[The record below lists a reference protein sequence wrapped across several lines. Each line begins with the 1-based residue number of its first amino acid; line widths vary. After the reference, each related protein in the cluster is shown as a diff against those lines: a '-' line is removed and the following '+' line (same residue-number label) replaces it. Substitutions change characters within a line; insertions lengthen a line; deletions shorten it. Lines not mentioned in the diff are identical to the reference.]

1 MDSEDPY
8 SQYYSL
14 LENSPNNEI
23 IPPPRPLPRN
33 ANIQPPNYSYQ
44 PIPQPYYPGYY
55 YQPYMAPE
63 NTRKNSLDSFS
74 NQDTSAPTSGTESQ
88 TRQDEVQIVETSNMK
103 CKFKWSQIKDE
114 DLCKSWLTIS
124 NDGATGNHQSYNS
137 YWQRIVDY
145 YNEWRKD
152 GEPIDIPK
160 ASNHWF
166 KMSAEVSKFNG
177 CYIQIKESH
186 PSGHNEDSLKNMANQ
201 LWSTRYK
208 KGQQKTFPYLHSWE
222 ILRHQ
227 PKWEEF
233 ANKNKNSVSSKRL
246 KNSMS
251 GTYSSSTNTRSNEA
265 NNGEEIS
272 ENRPIG
278 QKAAKAASN
287 GRGSC
292 SKKKGNE
299 DFVNSFGEYKELQTK
314 KYSLWEEHIR
324 ISDFEILTKD
334 TSNMNERA
342 RKDHEQVCKIIRAK
356 YGIE

>member
-14 LENSPNNEI
+14 LENSSNNEI

-33 ANIQPPNYSYQ
+33 ANIKPPNYSYQ

-55 YQPYMAPE
+55 YHPYMSPE

-74 NQDTSAPTSGTESQ
+74 NQDTSAPTSVQEE
-88 TRQDEVQIVETSNMK
+88 DEVQIVETSNMK

-186 PSGHNEDSLKNMANQ
+186 PSGHNEESLKNMANQ

-233 ANKNKNSVSSKRL
+233 ANKNKNNVSSK
-246 KNSMS
+246 
-251 GTYSSSTNTRSNEA
+251 
-265 NNGEEIS
+265 
-272 ENRPIG
+272 
-278 QKAAKAASN
+278 
-287 GRGSC
+287 RGSC
-292 SKKKGNE
+292 SKKKGNV
-299 DFVNSFGEYKELQTK
+299 DFVNSSREYKELQTK
-314 KYSLWEEHIR
+314 KYSLWEERIR

-334 TSNMNERA
+334 TTNMDGRA